1 MLHCVLLSTTL
12 PQLLPGT
19 PGLQLL
25 TPHCTPANECFDIAY
40 GATMR
45 PHHPAGLATTYPQLQ
60 SLPVILKPFEFVK
73 APANGGVMTLAQLN
87 KALEQVDA
95 VAVPLPP
102 PVIKAP
108 ATVSKLAPPSQGAKK
123 RKAACA
129 VSDMAQL
136 EPRVSAV
143 CTQPAPGPVAYEAG
157 IIISIRACA
166 DYRAD
171 PKQSAPVWATL
182 EPSHT
187 GCSEEWQE
195 PPPLYR
201 RILYAIHVNRC
212 LEEWQDPLAPP
223 GEGKGRGKGPQLPAC
238 PPPFILTPI
247 AESAAAFQA
256 PLAAAGPSGSSPT
269 ADPSGSSSSNKGPP
283 ADIGS
288 GLAGKRAFQFDPSYS
303 NGHGLRPRRITAGS
317 AALGVW
323 DEVGCLESFHSS
335 KLTRSQVQHDSG
347 LIHARRNTQ
356 RWNDNIKLELQH
368 LAAATPAGTSP
379 SGHPAA
385 SGRHPGHLGCSVGGV
400 PASQV
405 GRAEDEAARTH
416 GGWGAKAMLQ
426 DCCKVVERPNSGKPT
441 DRLSGKVV
449 TVHGFCTSL
458 VSSATNNPQPCE
470 EELDRNKPTRREGWN
485 PQPGQVQHRLL
496 RSAWSKRFE
505 APVRGLMWCPKL
517 DQATPGDIGEWAGQG
532 LQRSPQPPAHWGA
545 PWRPLELCSQEVNS
559 GIHSSCHHSAAK
571 PMGRLVACV
580 PNEDPERLKRVLD
593 AKHRTIGIDTDA
605 LAQQADER
613 RERERQEK
621 ERDAAFAQL
630 SNYWADQLS
639 IQQQAADKLRR
650 EVASELDSFRETNQ
664 LKFTRKEW
672 DINRPDHKKI
682 DEPARVGDDDPRL
695 GTSSMQRFEGEDL
708 SAGDRKKAQ
717 NEQAKQWWEEQ
728 AAHKAALKAA
738 QQEAEQAYA
747 ELARY
752 QDMLQLQAKADEA
765 AIRREMSTTTTE
777 INKHMAEE
785 KRLKALQ
792 EKAANLAANLAEID
806 ATLNSPFMTE
816 DPNLAASAMSAYR
829 VRKDHYKGMSEAEK
843 QAILATQL
851 AQMEEKKARDAAREA
866 EDAQYARNQNGILRA
881 MDAQAARVDDFKRQQ
896 LAKAADVLRK
906 QTEEKAARDKALS
919 ELYANKIAP
928 EFFQQ
933 FGTSHR

>member
-1 MLHCVLLSTTL
+1 MK
-12 PQLLPGT
+12 GK
-19 PGLQLL
+19 
-25 TPHCTPANECFDIAY
+25 
-40 GATMR
+40 GA
-45 PHHPAGLATTYPQLQ
+45 HEL
-60 SLPVILKPFEFVK
+60 
-73 APANGGVMTLAQLN
+73 
-87 KALEQVDA
+87 
-95 VAVPLPP
+95 
-102 PVIKAP
+102 
-108 ATVSKLAPPSQGAKK
+108 GA
-123 RKAACA
+123 R
-129 VSDMAQL
+129 DELGWM
-136 EPRVSAV
+136 
-143 CTQPAPGPVAYEAG
+143 GPVTPQGQALKDKLKE
-157 IIISIRACA
+157 RA
-166 DYRAD
+166 
-171 PKQSAPVWATL
+171 
-182 EPSHT
+182 
-187 GCSEEWQE
+187 
-195 PPPLYR
+195 
-201 RILYAIHVNRC
+201 N
-212 LEEWQDPLAPP
+212 
-223 GEGKGRGKGPQLPAC
+223 
-238 PPPFILTPI
+238 
-247 AESAAAFQA
+247 
-256 PLAAAGPSGSSPT
+256 
-269 ADPSGSSSSNKGPP
+269 
-283 ADIGS
+283 
-288 GLAGKRAFQFDPSYS
+288 
-303 NGHGLRPRRITAGS
+303 
-317 AALGVW
+317 
-323 DEVGCLESFHSS
+323 
-335 KLTRSQVQHDSG
+335 
-347 LIHARRNTQ
+347 

-368 LAAATPAGTSP
+368 LAAATPAGTSLVAIQ
-379 SGHPAA
+379 H
-385 SGRHPGHLGCSVGGV
+385 HLAVTLATWDAVWGEYLHSK
-400 PASQV
+400 
-405 GRAEDEAARTH
+405 ARTPILLNNNIFNVH
-416 GGWGAKAMLQ
+416 AQIHACGAA
-426 DCCKVVERPNSGKPT
+426 CVNH
-441 DRLSGKVV
+441 
-449 TVHGFCTSL
+449 TV
-458 VSSATNNPQPCE
+458 P
-470 EELDRNKPTRREGWN
+470 
-485 PQPGQVQHRLL
+485 
-496 RSAWSKRFE
+496 
-505 APVRGLMWCPKL
+505 
-517 DQATPGDIGEWAGQG
+517 
-532 LQRSPQPPAHWGA
+532 
-545 PWRPLELCSQEVNS
+545 SQEVNS

-605 LAQQADER
+605 LAQQANER

-777 INKHMAEE
+777 INKRMAEE

-906 QTEEKAARDKALS
+906 QTEEKTARDKALS

>member
-1 MLHCVLLSTTL
+1 
-12 PQLLPGT
+12 
-19 PGLQLL
+19 
-25 TPHCTPANECFDIAY
+25 
-40 GATMR
+40 
-45 PHHPAGLATTYPQLQ
+45 
-60 SLPVILKPFEFVK
+60 
-73 APANGGVMTLAQLN
+73 
-87 KALEQVDA
+87 
-95 VAVPLPP
+95 
-102 PVIKAP
+102 
-108 ATVSKLAPPSQGAKK
+108 
-123 RKAACA
+123 
-129 VSDMAQL
+129 
-136 EPRVSAV
+136 
-143 CTQPAPGPVAYEAG
+143 
-157 IIISIRACA
+157 
-166 DYRAD
+166 
-171 PKQSAPVWATL
+171 
-182 EPSHT
+182 
-187 GCSEEWQE
+187 
-195 PPPLYR
+195 
-201 RILYAIHVNRC
+201 
-212 LEEWQDPLAPP
+212 
-223 GEGKGRGKGPQLPAC
+223 
-238 PPPFILTPI
+238 
-247 AESAAAFQA
+247 
-256 PLAAAGPSGSSPT
+256 
-269 ADPSGSSSSNKGPP
+269 
-283 ADIGS
+283 
-288 GLAGKRAFQFDPSYS
+288 
-303 NGHGLRPRRITAGS
+303 
-317 AALGVW
+317 
-323 DEVGCLESFHSS
+323 
-335 KLTRSQVQHDSG
+335 
-347 LIHARRNTQ
+347 
-356 RWNDNIKLELQH
+356 
-368 LAAATPAGTSP
+368 
-379 SGHPAA
+379 
-385 SGRHPGHLGCSVGGV
+385 
-400 PASQV
+400 
-405 GRAEDEAARTH
+405 
-416 GGWGAKAMLQ
+416 
-426 DCCKVVERPNSGKPT
+426 
-441 DRLSGKVV
+441 
-449 TVHGFCTSL
+449 
-458 VSSATNNPQPCE
+458 
-470 EELDRNKPTRREGWN
+470 
-485 PQPGQVQHRLL
+485 
-496 RSAWSKRFE
+496 
-505 APVRGLMWCPKL
+505 
-517 DQATPGDIGEWAGQG
+517 
-532 LQRSPQPPAHWGA
+532 
-545 PWRPLELCSQEVNS
+545 
-559 GIHSSCHHSAAK
+559 
-571 PMGRLVACV
+571 MGRLVACV

-605 LAQQADER
+605 LAQQANER

-777 INKHMAEE
+777 INKRMAEE

-866 EDAQYARNQNGILRA
+866 EDAQYARNQNDILRA

-906 QTEEKAARDKALS
+906 QTEEKTARDKALS